1 MTPLDRASRRQRH
14 ATPTKHYE
22 VGMNE
27 PTRQTTGDLSE
38 RRGPNRRRR
47 APRSPARQRGSLAI
61 IAAIA
66 IGVVIAALGAVD
78 LGNLFYQRR
87 ALQSIADLAAL
98 AAAQTMDDGCAKPA
112 ATAQSAARG
121 NGFDSTASGQS
132 MTVVCGRWDVKDN
145 VGPSFFA
152 GSASG
157 AAAGSDA
164 QLNAVQ
170 VTVTRAV
177 PYYFLGAQR
186 TIAATSTA
194 EATNVGAYSIGTTLA
209 QLQGGVVNAL
219 LNGLLGANL
228 NLSVLSYQG
237 LANARIRIKDLMAA
251 ANVGTVS
258 ALLST
263 QTTVPQLANWMLS
276 ALSQTSVANAD
287 LQTSIG
293 ALQTIVSANIPGGRT
308 FTIGNTANSAGIFSI
323 GLSNPQA
330 ALDATF
336 SPFDALL
343 VAAEIATGQT
353 AFSLANGLNIGGL
366 NANLQVQI
374 IQPPVLGIGEAGIDP
389 VTKTWRTIARTAQVR
404 LYLNIGLGTA
414 NLPLGLLGALL
425 PVQVNLPLSLQI
437 APGQAWLQSASC
449 TASPSTCASAIGVQ
463 TGLTN
468 LCIGDTPANMSASLP
483 FTCSTPATLVNVANL
498 VTIKSLVSFPADVP
512 ASQTPTLTFYGTTG
526 GYQSTN
532 SNGVGSVLGN
542 ALSGLGASLQQTQ
555 ISLFGIS
562 LPLGPIQTALNAF
575 LGGVLPPLLSGLDA
589 AIVPLLQLLG
599 VQVGEST
606 IHDMSLTCGVSQL
619 VY

>member
-1 MTPLDRASRRQRH
+1 
-14 ATPTKHYE
+14 
-22 VGMNE
+22 MNK
-27 PTRQTTGDLSE
+27 PTRRPTTGDLS
-38 RRGPNRRRR
+38 NRRKPSLQRR
-47 APRSPARQRGSLAI
+47 ARRSPVRQRGSFAV

-66 IGVVIAALGAVD
+66 IGVVIATLGAVD

-87 ALQSIADLAAL
+87 ALQGIADMAAL
-98 AAAQTMDDGCAKPA
+98 AAAQTMDDGCVKPA
-112 ATAQSAARG
+112 ATAQSAALG
-121 NGFDSTASGQS
+121 NGFDSSASGQS

-145 VGPSFFA
+145 AGPSFFS
-152 GSASG
+152 GS
-157 AAAGSDA
+157 AAGSDA
-164 QLNAVQ
+164 QLNAAQ
-170 VTVTRAV
+170 VTVTRTV
-177 PYYFLGAQR
+177 PYYFLGSQR
-186 TIAATSTA
+186 TVAATGTA
-194 EATNVGAYSIGTTLA
+194 QATNVGAYSIGTTLA

-237 LANARIRIKDLMAA
+237 LANSRIRIKDLMAA
-251 ANVGTVS
+251 ANVGTVN
-258 ALLST
+258 ALLNT
-263 QTTVPQLANWMLS
+263 QTTVPQLASWMLT
-276 ALSQTSVANAD
+276 ALSQTSVANTD

-293 ALQTIVSANIPGGRT
+293 ALQTIVSANIPGGQT
-308 FTIGNTANSAGIFSI
+308 FKIGNTANSTGIFSV
-323 GLSNPQA
+323 GLSDPQA

-353 AFSLANGLNIGGL
+353 AFSLANGLNVGGL
-366 NANLQVQI
+366 NASLQVQI

-414 NLPLGLLGALL
+414 NLPLGVLGALV

-437 APGQAWLQSASC
+437 APGQAWLESASC
-449 TASPSTCASAIGVQ
+449 KSSPSTCTSAIGVQ
-463 TGLTN
+463 TGLAN
-468 LCIGDTPANMSASLP
+468 LCIGDTPANLSASQP

-498 VTIKSLVSFPADVP
+498 VTIKSLASFPADVP
-512 ASQTPTLTFYGTTG
+512 ASSTPTLTFYGTTG

-555 ISLFGIS
+555 ISLIGIS
-562 LPLGPIQTALNAF
+562 LPLGPIQTALNTF
-575 LGGVLPPLLSGLDA
+575 LGGVLPPMLSGLDSA
-589 AIVPLLQLLG
+589 VVPLLQLLG

>member
-1 MTPLDRASRRQRH
+1 
-14 ATPTKHYE
+14 
-22 VGMNE
+22 MNK
-27 PTRQTTGDLSE
+27 PTRRPTTGDLSN
-38 RRGPNRRRR
+38 RREPNRPRRPR
-47 APRSPARQRGSLAI
+47 RSPTRERGSLAV

-87 ALQSIADLAAL
+87 ALQSSADMAAL
-98 AAAQTMDDGCAKPA
+98 AAAQTMDDGCAKPT
-112 ATAQSAARG
+112 ATAQSAALG

-145 VGPSFFA
+145 AGPSFFA

-157 AAAGSDA
+157 TATGADA

-170 VTVTRAV
+170 VTVTRSV
-177 PYYFLGAQR
+177 PYYFLGSQR
-186 TIAATSTA
+186 TVTAISTA
-194 EATNVGAYSIGTTLA
+194 QATNVGTYSIGTTLA

-219 LNGLLGANL
+219 LNGLLGTNL

-237 LANARIRIKDLMAA
+237 LANSRIKIKDLMAA
-251 ANVGTVS
+251 ANVGTVN
-258 ALLST
+258 ALLNT
-263 QTTVPQLANWMLS
+263 QTSVPQLASWMLT
-276 ALSQTSVANAD
+276 ALSQTSVANAN
-287 LQTSIG
+287 LQTSLG
-293 ALQTIVSANIPGGRT
+293 ALQTIVSANIAGGQT
-308 FTIGNTANSAGIFSI
+308 FTIGGTANSPGIFSI
-323 GLSNPQA
+323 GLSDPQA

-336 SPFDALL
+336 SPFDALF
-343 VAAEIATGQT
+343 VAAEIATGQN

-366 NANLQVQI
+366 NATLQVQI

-414 NLPLGLLGALL
+414 NLPLGTLGALV
-425 PVQVNLPLSLQI
+425 PVQVNLPLSMQI

-449 TASPSTCASAIGVQ
+449 TSSPSTCASAIGVQ
-463 TGLTN
+463 TGLAN
-468 LCIGDTPANMSASLP
+468 LCIGDTPANLSASLP

-498 VTIKSLVSFPADVP
+498 VTIKALASLPADVP
-512 ASQTPTLTFYGTTG
+512 AGSAPPLTFYGTTG

-542 ALSGLGASLQQTQ
+542 ALSGLGTSLQQTQ
-555 ISLFGIS
+555 ITLLGVS
-562 LPLGPIQTALNAF
+562 LPLGPIQTDLNSF
-575 LGGVLPPLLSGLDA
+575 LGGVLPPMLSGLDA
-589 AIVPLLQLLG
+589 AVVPLLQLLG
-599 VQVGEST
+599 VQIGEST

>member
-1 MTPLDRASRRQRH
+1 
-14 ATPTKHYE
+14 
-22 VGMNE
+22 MNK
-27 PTRQTTGDLSE
+27 PTRRPTTGDLSD
-38 RRGPNRRRR
+38 RREPNRRRR
-47 APRSPARQRGSLAI
+47 ARRSPARQRGSLAV

-87 ALQSIADLAAL
+87 ALQSVADLAAL
-98 AAAQTMDDGCAKPA
+98 AAAQTMDDGCTQPA
-112 ATAQSAARG
+112 ATAQSAALG
-121 NGFDSTASGQS
+121 NGFDSAASGQS

-145 VGPSFFA
+145 AGPSFFA

-157 AAAGSDA
+157 TAAGSDA

-170 VTVTRAV
+170 VTLTRVV

-186 TIAATSTA
+186 TVSATSTA
-194 EATNVGAYSIGTTLA
+194 QATNVGAYSIGTTLA

-251 ANVGTVS
+251 ANVGTVN
-258 ALLST
+258 ALLNT
-263 QTTVPQLANWMLS
+263 QTTVPQLANWMLT

-293 ALQTIVSANIPGGRT
+293 ALQTIVSANVPGGQT
-308 FTIGNTANSAGIFSI
+308 FTIGSTANSTGIFSV
-323 GLSNPQA
+323 GLSDPQA

-353 AFSLANGLNIGGL
+353 AFSLANGLNVGGL
-366 NANLQVQI
+366 NASLQVQI

-389 VTKTWRTIARTAQVR
+389 ATKTWRTIARTAQVR

-414 NLPLGLLGALL
+414 NLPLGLLGALV
-425 PVQVNLPLSLQI
+425 PVQVNLPLSMQI

-463 TGLTN
+463 TGIAN
-468 LCIGDTPANMSASLP
+468 LCVGDTPANLSASLP

-498 VTIKSLVSFPADVP
+498 VTIQSLASLPADVP
-512 ASQTPTLTFYGTTG
+512 ASETPTLTFYGTTG

-542 ALSGLGASLQQTQ
+542 ALSGLGTSLQQTQ
-555 ISLFGIS
+555 ISLIGIS
-562 LPLGPIQTALNAF
+562 LPLDPIQAALDSF
-575 LGGVLPPLLSGLDA
+575 LGAVLPPMLSGLDA
-589 AIVPLLQLLG
+589 AVVPLLQLLG
-599 VQVGEST
+599 VQIGEST